1 MSHVRRLVLRLPKKS
16 RVRSG
21 EMANMIGRL
30 RCLRGVFVVVLLM
43 PLTQAQTTLT
53 ANTQS
58 TTIPQTVEDVLH
70 QMSDIADVV
79 FAGQVTAIRPH
90 DAGTTSAGF
99 IEIDFQVDQAIRGCT
114 AGGTYVLREW
124 AGLWAGN
131 VHRYSVGQHL
141 LMFLHAPGA
150 SGLSS
155 PVGGL
160 DGAIPIRGGGGASLF
175 ATASTVPSA
184 PVADLRWLGTKLL
197 HPVAYKL
204 QSVLPA
210 TPLTMAQQMAGLSS
224 PDELIADPIAGVTD
238 SVNHASVPIQ
248 QASVDTVVK
257 LLSSWQKA
265 PHDDVR

>member
-30 RCLRGVFVVVLLM
+30 RCLRGVFVVGLLM
-43 PLTQAQTTLT
+43 PLAQAQTTLP
-53 ANTQS
+53 AGTQS
-58 TTIPQTVEDVLH
+58 AIPQTVEDVLH

-79 FAGQVTAIRPH
+79 FAGEITAIRSH
-90 DAGTTSAGF
+90 DAGTTSAGSV
-99 IEIDFQVDQAIRGCT
+99 EIDFQIDQAIRGCT
-114 AGGTYVLREW
+114 AGGTYALREW

-131 VHRYSVGQHL
+131 AHRYSVGQRL
-141 LMFLHAPGA
+141 LMFLHAPGP

-155 PVGGL
+155 PVGGM

-197 HPVAYKL
+197 HPVVYKL

-224 PDELIADPIAGVTD
+224 PDELIADPTAGATEN
-238 SVNHASVPIQ
+238 VNHASVPVQ

-257 LLSSWQKA
+257 LLSLWQKA